1 MTASM
6 AEAVFQ
12 FKLNV
17 NQSFLIMK
25 MINDFKLPGS
35 NNG

>member
-17 NQSFLIMK
+17 NQSLF
-25 MINDFKLPGS
+25 NDENDKQL
-35 NNG
+35 